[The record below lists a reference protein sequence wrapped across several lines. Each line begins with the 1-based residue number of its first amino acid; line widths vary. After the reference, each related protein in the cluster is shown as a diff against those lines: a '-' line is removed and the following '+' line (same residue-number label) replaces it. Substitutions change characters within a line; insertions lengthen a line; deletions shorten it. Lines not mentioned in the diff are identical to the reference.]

1 MKQNVIIVLI
11 VLITAASMRVY
22 ALSLGVYA
30 DGAAGRM
37 FLADAT
43 WGREV
48 HDNYSAGCGILLQT
62 PLMRVDNAGYRLGLG
77 FDRVFIPRTTRLAS
91 DYNDTY
97 RVNLTNLLTYSFYNR
112 KSISLWVGP
121 QIAFSVI
128 SGSIHSTGNKHLR
141 DLVFVPGFSTDEIA
155 MILIK
160 DTLSRNNSF
169 MDYTLCLAPV
179 VGIDYTASEYFT
191 ISADAGFRGGV
202 HLIANDPGNRFRYEG
217 FCELAVLLRIT
228 KDSVPDEK

>member
-1 MKQNVIIVLI
+1 MKKIIIAILPVFVL
-11 VLITAASMRVY
+11 AATVQAH

-48 HDNYSAGCGILLQT
+48 HENYSAGCGILLHT
-62 PLMRVDNAGYRLGLG
+62 PLMRVKNAGYRLGFG

-91 DYNDTY
+91 DYKDTY

-112 KSISLWVGP
+112 KKISLWVGP

-128 SGSIHSTGNKHLR
+128 SGSINSTGNKHLR
-141 DLVFVPGFSTDEIA
+141 DLVFVPGLSTGEIA
-155 MILIK
+155 MLLVK
-160 DTLSRNNSF
+160 DAMSRNNSF

-179 VGIDYTASEYFT
+179 IGIDYAASEYFS

-202 HLIANDPGNRFRYEG
+202 HLVANDPGNRFRYEA
-217 FCELAVLLRIT
+217 FCELAVLLRIS
-228 KDSVPDEK
+228 KDSVPEKK